1 MLLSP
6 VSSKTGISSRLLTL
20 TLPTDVPAGI
30 IRGIYVF
37 KNYSSDF
44 SKEK

>member
-37 KNYSSDF
+37 KKLF
-44 SKEK
+44 I